1 MGAPPQPPLRGV
13 RHRQVDVGGVRLH
26 VAEAGRGEPLLL
38 LHGWPQHWWCWR
50 HLIPRL
56 AKSYRVLAVDLR
68 GWGWSDA
75 PDDLYAKSTF
85 CSDILA
91 LLDAEGIERTRLMGH
106 DWGGFTAFLLAL
118 EHPKRVERMVALD
131 IAPPWLDGPRPR
143 HLALPLAGSYQALV
157 GAPLLGP
164 LLMTSGNSFIRNFI
178 RGGSGP
184 DMQWSDEELDVYASV
199 LREPARARASSAC
212 YRTFLTRELAK
223 FALRGYSPESLRV
236 PTLLVMGAAS
246 GLKRVLD
253 PQPHRNLRVEEIEG
267 AGHFLPEEAP
277 DEVLALAEPFLVS
290 DGAAAR
296 REYAGGSSYSRGTY
310 AR

>member
-1 MGAPPQPPLRGV
+1 MAAPRQPPVPGGV
-13 RHRQVDVGGVRLH
+13 KHRRVDVGGGVRLH
-26 VAEAGRGEPLLL
+26 VAEAGRGEPLVL

-56 AKSYRVLAVDLR
+56 AETYRVLAVDLR

-75 PDDLYAKSTF
+75 PGGSYSKPAFCDD
-85 CSDILA
+85 IVG
-91 LLDAEGIERTRLMGH
+91 LLDVEGLENVRLMGH
-106 DWGGFTAFLLAL
+106 DWGGFTSFLLAL
-118 EHPKRVERMVALD
+118 EHPERVERMVTLD

-164 LLMTSGNSFIRNFI
+164 MLMTSGNGFIRAFI

-184 DMQWSDEELDVYASV
+184 DMQWSDRELDVYASV
-199 LREPARARASSAC
+199 LRDPARARASSAC
-212 YRTFLTRELAK
+212 YRTFLTREVAR
-223 FALRGYSPESLRV
+223 FAVRGYSPEQLKV
-236 PTLLVMGAAS
+236 PTLLVMGGES

-253 PQPHRNLRVEEIEG
+253 PRPHRNLRVEEIAG

-277 DEVLALAEPFLVS
+277 DEVLALAEPFLAARTRARQP
-290 DGAAAR
+290 AAA
-296 REYAGGSSYSRGTY
+296 
-310 AR
+310 